1 MQVPNSE
8 VAAAKKL
15 LESHPDYKVL
25 QRIQPCMNFAKSDGQ
40 PLSKGVVIDTETTGL
55 DPDRDAIIELGMILF
70 EFDPETGMAY
80 RVLETFDQL
89 EDPGVSIAE
98 ESTAVHGITDEMV
111 AGKMIDDGR
120 VEQFLDGVSL
130 VVAHNAKFDRVF
142 LEKRLPVFKTIPWGC
157 SIAQVDWSGEGIGSA
172 KLEYI
177 ACQYGMF
184 YEAHRAE
191 EDCVALLEI
200 LQQKLPRSGEIVFKS
215 ILRDLHQAS
224 FKVSALKS
232 PFETKDDLKSRGYRW
247 DGEMKCWHTT
257 VAGSDALDGEIAW
270 LKANIYGGKPA
281 RIEIEEQNG
290 LNRFSA
296 RAGKLTVRDI

>member
-120 VEQFLDGVSL
+120 V
-130 VVAHNAKFDRVF
+130 
-142 LEKRLPVFKTIPWGC
+142 
-157 SIAQVDWSGEGIGSA
+157 
-172 KLEYI
+172 
-177 ACQYGMF
+177 
-184 YEAHRAE
+184 
-191 EDCVALLEI
+191 
-200 LQQKLPRSGEIVFKS
+200 
-215 ILRDLHQAS
+215 
-224 FKVSALKS
+224 
-232 PFETKDDLKSRGYRW
+232 
-247 DGEMKCWHTT
+247 
-257 VAGSDALDGEIAW
+257 
-270 LKANIYGGKPA
+270 
-281 RIEIEEQNG
+281 
-290 LNRFSA
+290 
-296 RAGKLTVRDI
+296 